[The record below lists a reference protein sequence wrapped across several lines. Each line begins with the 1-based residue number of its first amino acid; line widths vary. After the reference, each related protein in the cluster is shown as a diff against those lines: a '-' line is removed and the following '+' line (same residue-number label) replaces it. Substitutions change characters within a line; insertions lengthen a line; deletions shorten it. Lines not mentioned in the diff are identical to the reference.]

1 MRMTI
6 IALLLGTASI
16 GCANDV
22 KAPAVAVA
30 PTLSQRKI
38 VTVVTV
44 ALNQPGPNL
53 DLSPGDIDASL
64 LRTPVPAA
72 SASMVGRVIFRAT
85 FTEDGSIGKFTLLS
99 STGNQFERA
108 AIAAIQSWR
117 YEPSLNGKGVPA
129 EGTITVDFSF
139 SKDTR

>member
-1 MRMTI
+1 MTI

-72 SASMVGRVIFRAT
+72 SASMVGRVIFRAI
-85 FTEDGSIGKFTLLS
+85 FTEDGSIEKFTLLS